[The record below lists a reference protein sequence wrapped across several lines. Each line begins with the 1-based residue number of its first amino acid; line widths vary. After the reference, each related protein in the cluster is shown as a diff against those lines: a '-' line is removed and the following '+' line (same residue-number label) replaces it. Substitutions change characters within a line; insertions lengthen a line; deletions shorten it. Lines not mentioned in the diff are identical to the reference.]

1 MVFCFFFL
9 REILRTYQ
17 IISSQVTYQIHF
29 PKLHAKLHLL
39 KLHTK
44 FNSGREK
51 ASEKCVAD
59 LELQQMVVLLSY
71 MKVEIW
77 QELNYLLMLCDFLV
91 LRGLF

>member
-1 MVFCFFFL
+1 MVFCFSL
-9 REILRTYQ
+9 REILLTYQ
-17 IISSQVTYQIHF
+17 IISSQVTYQIHL
-29 PKLHAKLHLL
+29 PTLHTKLHLL

-51 ASEKCVAD
+51 ASEKCAAD
-59 LELQQMVVLLSY
+59 LELQQTVVLLSY

-91 LRGLF
+91 FKGLF